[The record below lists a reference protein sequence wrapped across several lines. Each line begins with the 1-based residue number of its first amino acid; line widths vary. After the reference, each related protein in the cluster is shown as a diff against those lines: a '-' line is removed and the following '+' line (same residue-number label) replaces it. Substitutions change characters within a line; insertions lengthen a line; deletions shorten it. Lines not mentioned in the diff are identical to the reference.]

1 MDAVIDKDKVY
12 LGFSLHLPEDRP
24 ADYDPSK
31 EIYYIIDREEL
42 MYLARRWYSFIERPV
57 ELKRPNYQEII
68 DSEDAY
74 K

>member
-1 MDAVIDKDKVY
+1 
-12 LGFSLHLPEDRP
+12 
-24 ADYDPSK
+24 
-31 EIYYIIDREEL
+31 